1 MVHEWKKSLSL
12 ILQKWLL
19 KVDSDWCPNWSS
31 IFFIS
36 LWNNRYG
43 YYIHGRSVHGHAD
56 TNMLQMNEQL
66 KREEDDLCGK
76 RGLEPNSELQ
86 TFEIEVPAKF
96 RQQYDNV
103 VRPLRQA
110 ESQQQR
116 RNVANSMGKFL
127 AEHVRI
133 WYQTSW

>member
-1 MVHEWKKSLSL
+1 
-12 ILQKWLL
+12 
-19 KVDSDWCPNWSS
+19 
-31 IFFIS
+31 
-36 LWNNRYG
+36 
-43 YYIHGRSVHGHAD
+43 
-56 TNMLQMNEQL
+56 MLQMNEQL

-103 VRPLRQA
+103 VRPLRQG

-116 RNVANSMGKFL
+116 RNMANSMGKFL

-133 WYQTSW
+133 

>member
-1 MVHEWKKSLSL
+1 
-12 ILQKWLL
+12 
-19 KVDSDWCPNWSS
+19 
-31 IFFIS
+31 
-36 LWNNRYG
+36 
-43 YYIHGRSVHGHAD
+43 
-56 TNMLQMNEQL
+56 MLQMNEQL

-116 RNVANSMGKFL
+116 RNMANSMGKFL
-127 AEHVRI
+127 AEHVRFDI
-133 WYQTSW
+133 KQVDKNKFFKVKR